1 MASMEITQEMRAKL
15 IRAKDQEEV
24 RAILGPEAAEDEI
37 GQIWREIEAHRP
49 ADGLET
55 VDDDELDAVSGG
67 GYDRNYGTQGCAD
80 TTKDGWCWSA
90 DKCSSWT
97 ILYGNYDPCPKG
109 GNHKWK
115 FIRRAETPVLSIV
128 DIYKCEAC
136 GESKNQLLQ

>member
-1 MASMEITQEMRAKL
+1 MEEMEERREMRAKL
-15 IRAKDQEEV
+15 IRAKDQVEV
-24 RAILGPEAAEDEI
+24 RAILGPEASEKEI
-37 GQIWREIEAHRP
+37 EQIWREIEAHRP

-67 GYDRNYGTQGCAD
+67 WYDRDYGTQGCAD

-109 GNHKWK
+109 GNHKWILIK
-115 FIRRAETPVLSIV
+115 KEASLWGNKIGF
-128 DIYKCEAC
+128 YQCEAC